1 MPPMPPTTVV
11 NCKKCGVQLLDPN
24 MKFCSSCGSE
34 QNANSQWNVSA
45 PTSDVSVVRDRIKAP
60 SIALIV
66 SGGIAL
72 VYCFIFLIY
81 VVGIMPVT
89 DQVTSGLQRVMP
101 IVSIVQ
107 FAAFG
112 CSVYGAIQMM
122 SLNKYGFAMTSAII
136 ITAAPIIV
144 FGCLGVLITPI
155 GIWALVLL
163 LKPEIKAAFA
173 GNSGATA

>member
-1 MPPMPPTTVV
+1 MPQVPSTTVV
-11 NCKKCGVQLLDPN
+11 NCKKCGTQLPDPN
-24 MKFCSSCGSE
+24 IKFCSNCGSE
-34 QNANSQWNVSA
+34 QNANPQWSVSA
-45 PTSDVSVVRDRIKAP
+45 ATSDVSVVKDRIKVP

-72 VYCFIFLIY
+72 LYCFIILLY

-101 IVSIVQ
+101 IISIVQ

-122 SLNKYGFAMTSAII
+122 SLKKYGFAMTSAII
-136 ITAAPIIV
+136 ITAAPIIAI
-144 FGCLGVLITPI
+144 GCHGVLITPI
-155 GIWALVLL
+155 GIWALVVL
-163 LKPEIKAAFA
+163 LKPEIKSAFA
-173 GNSGATA
+173 RNSVSAS